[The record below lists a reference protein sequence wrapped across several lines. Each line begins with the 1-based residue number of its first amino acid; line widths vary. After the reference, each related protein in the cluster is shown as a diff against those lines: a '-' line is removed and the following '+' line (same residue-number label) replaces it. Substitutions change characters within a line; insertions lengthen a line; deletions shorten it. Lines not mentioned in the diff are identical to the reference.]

1 MAGRPAAVRVG
12 GGGGGGML
20 YGLIGFAVVSV
31 ASLGAFIWQFTTNQQ
46 LADDAAAAN
55 RKLQTFGSPPSYYA
69 DEATARGSNVFG
81 VMREDFE
88 AVAQL
93 VTGKAEAVRPAIEA
107 ESNRLLAEIAKATG
121 EAVLPGDT
129 LLTALGKLQRQFG
142 LVRQELAQAKADLE
156 SLRTDN
162 QNLSNGIEAARKEF
176 QEQIGQLE
184 AELARVRTES
194 GETLAAKDEQLTN
207 QSAAADAVTEEFS
220 RFRVE
225 RQQADRRSEIETE
238 RLRRTIADLQSKIE
252 ELRPAGF
259 DVNDILTKADGRVL
273 RAIPGSDVVYINLGE
288 RDAMRPGLRFV
299 VFSPFSDRGVDYR
312 GKALL
317 EVNTAMTDTSECK
330 VVSTTGI
337 QPIVEGDIIVNIAYE
352 QGRKPKF
359 VIRGEFDL
367 NYDGQTDW
375 DGVEQITARIREWG
389 GQVAADLD
397 ETTDFVVI
405 GRGPQVAP
413 IAGDRA
419 ASPVVRDLVQGQ
431 QEARDEFYDLIE
443 RAKTLYIP
451 TINQQQFLYLTGSSL
466 AGGLSFR

>member
-1 MAGRPAAVRVG
+1 
-12 GGGGGGML
+12 
-20 YGLIGFAVVSV
+20 
-31 ASLGAFIWQFTTNQQ
+31 
-46 LADDAAAAN
+46 
-55 RKLQTFGSPPSYYA
+55 
-69 DEATARGSNVFG
+69 
-81 VMREDFE
+81 
-88 AVAQL
+88 
-93 VTGKAEAVRPAIEA
+93 
-107 ESNRLLAEIAKATG
+107 
-121 EAVLPGDT
+121 
-129 LLTALGKLQRQFG
+129 
-142 LVRQELAQAKADLE
+142 
-156 SLRTDN
+156 
-162 QNLSNGIEAARKEF
+162 
-176 QEQIGQLE
+176 
-184 AELARVRTES
+184 
-194 GETLAAKDEQLTN
+194 
-207 QSAAADAVTEEFS
+207 
-220 RFRVE
+220 
-225 RQQADRRSEIETE
+225 
-238 RLRRTIADLQSKIE
+238 
-252 ELRPAGF
+252 
-259 DVNDILTKADGRVL
+259 
-273 RAIPGSDVVYINLGE
+273 
-288 RDAMRPGLRFV
+288 MRPGLRFV